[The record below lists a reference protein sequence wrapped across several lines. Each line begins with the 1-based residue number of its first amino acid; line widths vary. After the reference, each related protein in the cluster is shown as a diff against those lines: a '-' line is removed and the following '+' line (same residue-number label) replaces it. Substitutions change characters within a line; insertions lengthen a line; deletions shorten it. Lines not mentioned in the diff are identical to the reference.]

1 MLIIWILMIILLVA
15 ILTMHLLIL
24 NALMEFEVDH
34 VNPIDLCSTL
44 EKRVNPVLALQS
56 AFTFCSILDPK
67 RGWPLF
73 IFNFLITIAIIYL
86 KRSKRQIYEP
96 MTIVRDMSQIEGRHI
111 VCIVVCAVSFVY
123 TLVQTLFVAFA

>member
-1 MLIIWILMIILLVA
+1 MIILLVA

-24 NALMEFEVDH
+24 NALLEFEVDH

-44 EKRVNPVLALQS
+44 EKRVNPILALQS
-56 AFTFCSILDPK
+56 AFTLCSIFDPK

-73 IFNFLITIAIIYL
+73 IFNLLITIAIIYL

-96 MTIVRDMSQIEGRHI
+96 MTIVRDMNQIEGRHI

-123 TLVQTLFVAFA
+123 TLVQTLFVAFS